1 MKALCKLSHC
11 PRLHPRNAF
20 WDDSGGFLALRV
32 WGAPALPGLGE
43 RRLWG
48 RGKGKALM
56 LREVFFLDSGTSKFS
71 WEGGGEGGLWAQP
84 ASGSVHGEGGT
95 RTPASYPGRLWSVLT
110 GPGTRPNTRKT
121 AACGLLFSALKTV
134 PFLP

>member
-1 MKALCKLSHC
+1 M
-11 PRLHPRNAF
+11 
-20 WDDSGGFLALRV
+20 
-32 WGAPALPGLGE
+32 PGLGE

-48 RGKGKALM
+48 RGKGKVLM
-56 LREVFFLDSGTSKFS
+56 LWEVFFLDSGASKFS
-71 WEGGGEGGLWAQP
+71 WEGGGEGGLWARP

-95 RTPASYPGRLWSVLT
+95 RTPASHPRRLWSVLT